1 MNTFLAKLVKAI
13 SSRTN
18 WTILATFVVN
28 GVPMIRGFIPAQW
41 LPLVDA
47 VLGLL
52 ALYFHMNP
60 KQNFNVSD
68 V

>member
-1 MNTFLAKLVKAI
+1 MNLILSKITKAL

-18 WTILATFVVN
+18 WTIFATFVVN
-28 GVPMIRGFIPAQW
+28 TVPMVRTFIPAQW

-52 ALYFHMNP
+52 AFYFHMNP
-60 KQNFNVSD
+60 KVNFNEDAV
-68 V
+68 